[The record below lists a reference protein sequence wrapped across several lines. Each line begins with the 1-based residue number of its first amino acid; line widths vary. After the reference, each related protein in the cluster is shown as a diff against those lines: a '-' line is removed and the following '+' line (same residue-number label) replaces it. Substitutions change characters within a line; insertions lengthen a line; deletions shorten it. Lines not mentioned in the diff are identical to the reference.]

1 MSTIKQDVSS
11 TTENFYVSSYNSIVD
26 ISETAED
33 LEPAAGA
40 GVANN
45 GITNA
50 NAPRF
55 SDIFYNINSTGSTAF
70 RRQRFTGA
78 GAFFPTVLVPSITGI
93 ASTKCRATI
102 VGKYKIQAQAFS
114 GSTNFNFPHVL
125 PIRIG
130 LYDNDRTVTVFTENI
145 TISNFTLNGT
155 RNTANYYATTYANG
169 GSNLPTYT
177 FNVRGSATQDGS
189 LNQLD
194 NLAMWVDA
202 EKPSTSVPNEVG
214 FRGTTLIWQP
224 ISNSSGVNLD
234 KPFFEGTI
242 TRVYE
247 GNKYIID
254 GLDGDIKPSIIS
266 SFSISISAA
275 RIANIV
281 GQSTLVSTFTLQ
293 EQSASVITGV
303 EKTLQSN
310 FSLSVNANVK
320 HNAIASL
327 SQTIE
332 LLGTIANFR
341 FAEAVLSAQHTL
353 TGSAG
358 IIKNLA
364 SALTMPTAFTSAF
377 TSNMIYDIAN
387 DYIWDDFSIVGYFIS
402 GYTARGYAADS
413 AEYTWEELAA
423 DPWESWTYSTWQ
435 GPETGW
441 DQWPEDTWDSGK
453 KLTSQFITTQD
464 ADIVCDSVSQFLS
477 QFFVTENAALA
488 KAAECNITASFAV
501 SAQAVGITFGQCEIT
516 SESSV
521 NLVGSVKFSASATI
535 ASALSFSLATSL
547 ITNITVTKNS
557 AFSLSAT
564 QTVKRIGSASIST
577 TVALTAAGVRIY
589 RVPLIITSA
598 MAFAVEVRMVTQAD
612 PYFTLKV
619 SQEIRTQLVPAD
631 LRVYMIDQEKRVNTT
646 ATESRV
652 LLVEQE
658 NRIYYLPIPPLTNI
672 KTTPYRRSI

>member
-1 MSTIKQDVSS
+1 MSTVKQDVLS
-11 TTENFYVSSYNSIVD
+11 TIENFYVSSYDSIVD
-26 ISETAED
+26 ISGTAED
-33 LEPAAGA
+33 VEPAAGA

-50 NAPRF
+50 NSPRF
-55 SDIFYNINSTGSTAF
+55 SDIFYNINTTGSTAF

-78 GAFFPTVLVPSITGI
+78 GAFSPTVLIPSTTGI

-114 GSTNFNFPHVL
+114 GSTNTNFPHIL
-125 PIRIG
+125 PIHIG
-130 LYDNDRTVTVFTENI
+130 VYDNDRSVTVFSENI
-145 TISNFTLNGT
+145 TISNFTSNGT

-169 GSNLPTYT
+169 GNNLPTYT

-214 FRGTTLIWQP
+214 WSGTTLIWQP

-247 GNKYIID
+247 ANKYIID

-266 SFSISISAA
+266 SFGCSIFAA

-281 GQSTLVSTFTLQ
+281 GQSALVSTFTLQ
-293 EQSASVITGV
+293 EQSVSVITGV
-303 EKTLQSN
+303 QQTLQSN
-310 FSLSVNANVK
+310 FSLSANVNVK
-320 HNAIASL
+320 HNATASL

-341 FAEAVLSAQHTL
+341 FAEATLLAQHTL
-353 TGSAG
+353 TGSSG

-364 SALTMPTAFTSAF
+364 SALTMPAACTVAF

-453 KLTSQFITTQD
+453 KLTSQFTTAQD
-464 ADIVCDSVSQFLS
+464 ADIVRDSVSQFLA
-477 QFFVTENAALA
+477 QFFITENAALA
-488 KAAECNITASFAV
+488 KAAECTITAQFSV
-501 SAQAVGITFGQCEIT
+501 SAQAIGITLAQCEVT
-516 SESSV
+516 TESTAAFT
-521 NLVGSVKFSASATI
+521 GSAKFSSSATI
-535 ASALSFSLATSL
+535 SSALSCSLAISL
-547 ITNITVTKNS
+547 ITNITVTKSS
-557 AFSLSAT
+557 AFSLIVT
-564 QTVKRIGSASIST
+564 QTVKRIGSTNIST
-577 TVALTAAGVRIY
+577 TVALTATGARIY
-589 RVPLIITSA
+589 RTILAITSA
-598 MAFAVEVRMVTQAD
+598 MTFAVEVRMVTQAD
-612 PYFTLKV
+612 PYFTIKV
-619 SQEIRTQLVPAD
+619 LQEIRTHVIPTD
-631 LRVYMIDQEKRVNTT
+631 SRVLLIGQENRVNTLVQ
-646 ATESRV
+646 ESRV

-658 NRIYYLPIPPLTNI
+658 SRLHYLLIPPLTNI
-672 KTTPYRRSI
+672 KSTPYERAI